1 MEEIITALLA
11 LSDKTLVLERNGYL
25 SEKGKVETDLYY
37 VESGSLKAFVYDKEE
52 QIIRFGYTGNLITSI
67 DSFLSKRPSEVFVQ
81 AIKKTVLR
89 VIPRNKV
96 DHFMRENMDFWVKTL
111 EDLVVQQLEREV
123 DILTV
128 SPRERY
134 ERVLARSPQLFQEIP
149 HKYIANYLRMKPET
163 LSRLIKKS

>member
-1 MEEIITALLA
+1 MESILSQLLA
-11 LSDKTLVLERNGYL
+11 LSDRKLILERNEYL
-25 SEKGKVETDLYY
+25 SEKGKVERNLYY

-81 AIKKTVLR
+81 AIKKTVLH
-89 VIPRNKV
+89 VISKEKV
-96 DHFMRENMDFWVKTL
+96 DQFKRENTDFWIKTM
-111 EDLVVQQLEREV
+111 EELVVQQLEREV
-123 DILTV
+123 DILTS

-163 LSRLIKKS
+163 LSRLIRKS

>member
-1 MEEIITALLA
+1 MLHQLIS
-11 LSDKTLVLERNGYL
+11 LSDKKITLERNDYL
-25 SEKGKVETDLYY
+25 SEKGAIDTNLYY

-67 DSFLSKRPSEVFVQ
+67 DSFLSGRPSEVFVQ

-89 VIPRNKV
+89 VISKEKV
-96 DHFMRENMDFWVKTL
+96 DQFKRENMDFWVKTL

-123 DILTV
+123 DILTA

-134 ERVLARSPQLFQEIP
+134 ERVLSRSPQLFQEIP